1 MVVFFCF
8 PPKYPIFC
16 CVSLFIC
23 SFFYISVLPFFFVYC
38 CIFVFLFLASRNVNF
53 KLIISEMLSHKI
65 NTFCQIRTDVW
76 GIGCLLYAWWYT
88 YSPFECEFAT
98 NDHVRVVDCTYS
110 RVLSNIPKPQN
121 LSKNDKFILELVEWI
136 LIRNMAD
143 RPFCV
148 DIIDRLERKE
158 NVSYVV

>member
-1 MVVFFCF
+1 MFIVVFSVFLLCLSVHLFVFLHFCSSIFLIIRLLQYFCF
-8 PPKYPIFC
+8 
-16 CVSLFIC
+16 
-23 SFFYISVLPFFFVYC
+23 
-38 CIFVFLFLASRNVNF
+38 FVFLFLTSINVKSTLF
-53 KLIISEMLSHKI
+53 ISELLSHKI

-121 LSKNDKFILELVEWI
+121 LSKNDQFILELVEWI
-136 LIRNMAD
+136 LVRNMAD

-148 DIIDRLERKE
+148 DIIDRLERRG
-158 NVSYVV
+158 NDSYVV

>member
-1 MVVFFCF
+1 M
-8 PPKYPIFC
+8 
-16 CVSLFIC
+16 
-23 SFFYISVLPFFFVYC
+23 
-38 CIFVFLFLASRNVNF
+38 NF

-136 LIRNMAD
+136 LVRNMAD